1 MNTGTIVTE
10 ATLTNAVGSDV
21 VWNVLENNREY
32 MEKKFGKV
40 TWLSPE
46 EKKKKRGFLGFGG
59 VGIGGKNGA
68 GTVVG
73 TPPAAPDHVKERAAF
88 MVHGAARL
96 TDDVRNKR
104 ELIVIFTCGMFAHV
118 TAVRVVI

>member
-10 ATLTNAVGSDV
+10 ATLTQAVGNEV

-46 EKKKKRGFLGFGG
+46 QRKKKRSFLRFGG
-59 VGIGGKNGA
+59 GQGGKNGA

-96 TDDVRNKR
+96 TEDVRGMR
-104 ELIVIFTCGMFAHV
+104 ELKNS
-118 TAVRVVI
+118 AVVPS

>member
-1 MNTGTIVTE
+1 MNTGTIATE
-10 ATLTNAVGSDV
+10 ATLTNVVGSDV

-40 TWLSPE
+40 TWLSAE

-59 VGIGGKNGA
+59 GTGGKNGA
-68 GTVVG
+68 GKAGNVVG
-73 TPPAAPDHVKERAAF
+73 TPPAAPEHVKERAAF

-96 TDDVRNKR
+96 SGDVRNKR
-104 ELIVIFTCGMFAHV
+104 ET
-118 TAVRVVI
+118 